1 MVKSAMFADFV
12 RLSLKALSERRMRA
26 TLTIVGIA
34 IGPLVLVMM
43 SSVVGSYSN
52 YIEERITSLGQNAI
66 AIFPTE
72 NYRLDE
78 EDLNYIR
85 AIEAVRRA
93 EPFYNTQGIVER
105 GAEDVKVSIFAVDY
119 SLLFE
124 AIGSLKIGEGDI
136 PTEQSYVIIGRK
148 IAYKDNE
155 KCFSLEDGL
164 KLAVPKIEGGKIKGR
179 KSIGV
184 RVGAILEEYGGALI
198 VDPDSTIFMCL
209 EAGKGYLGM
218 DRWSGILVLVN
229 NPANVKPVVAT
240 LRQHYE
246 DKAQIIA
253 FSSIAEAVS
262 SVTGAINFI
271 NFSTSLSAFAV
282 AIAGVAATMI
292 TSVME
297 RTREIGVMKAIGY
310 TNRQILLLILM
321 ESIVMSLVGGTAG
334 ISIGV
339 VGAYILASRGFTIG
353 GIGESGIT
361 LQLNP
366 LITPA
371 LITQTLA
378 LTILI
383 GLVGGILPAY
393 RASKIPPVVA
403 LRYE

>member
-339 VGAYILASRGFTIG
+339 VGAYILASRGFTIS

-361 LQLNP
+361 LQLSP

>member
-72 NYRLDE
+72 NYRFDE

-164 KLAVPKIEGGKIKGR
+164 KLAVPKIEGGKITGR

-321 ESIVMSLVGGTAG
+321 ESIVMSLVGATAG

-361 LQLNP
+361 LQLSP

>member
-1 MVKSAMFADFV
+1 MFADFV
-12 RLSLKALSERRMRA
+12 RLSLKALSERRLRA

-43 SSVVGSYSN
+43 SSVVGTYSN

-85 AIEAVRRA
+85 SIEAVKRA
-93 EPFYNTQGIVER
+93 EPFYNTQGIVKR

-136 PTEQSYVIIGRK
+136 PTERSYVIVGRK

-155 KCFSLEDGL
+155 KYFHLEDGL
-164 KLAVPKIEGGKIKGR
+164 IVTVPKIEEGKITGR
-179 KSIGV
+179 RSIGV
-184 RVGAILEEYGGALI
+184 RIGAILEEYGGALI

-209 EAGKGYLGM
+209 EAGKSSLGM
-218 DRWSGILVLVN
+218 NNWSGILVLVN
-229 NPANVKPVVAT
+229 NPANVKPVVST
-240 LRQHYE
+240 LRQNYE

-297 RTREIGVMKAIGY
+297 RTREIGVM
-310 TNRQILLLILM
+310 RL
-321 ESIVMSLVGGTAG
+321 
-334 ISIGV
+334 
-339 VGAYILASRGFTIG
+339 
-353 GIGESGIT
+353 
-361 LQLNP
+361 
-366 LITPA
+366 
-371 LITQTLA
+371 
-378 LTILI
+378 
-383 GLVGGILPAY
+383 
-393 RASKIPPVVA
+393 
-403 LRYE
+403 

>member
-1 MVKSAMFADFV
+1 
-12 RLSLKALSERRMRA
+12 
-26 TLTIVGIA
+26 
-34 IGPLVLVMM
+34 
-43 SSVVGSYSN
+43 
-52 YIEERITSLGQNAI
+52 
-66 AIFPTE
+66 
-72 NYRLDE
+72 
-78 EDLNYIR
+78 
-85 AIEAVRRA
+85 
-93 EPFYNTQGIVER
+93 
-105 GAEDVKVSIFAVDY
+105 
-119 SLLFE
+119 
-124 AIGSLKIGEGDI
+124 
-136 PTEQSYVIIGRK
+136 
-148 IAYKDNE
+148 
-155 KCFSLEDGL
+155 
-164 KLAVPKIEGGKIKGR
+164 
-179 KSIGV
+179 
-184 RVGAILEEYGGALI
+184 
-198 VDPDSTIFMCL
+198 
-209 EAGKGYLGM
+209 
-218 DRWSGILVLVN
+218 
-229 NPANVKPVVAT
+229 

-339 VGAYILASRGFTIG
+339 VGAYILASRGFTIS

>member
-1 MVKSAMFADFV
+1 MFMDFV
-12 RLSLKALSERRMRA
+12 RLSLKALSERRVRA
-26 TLTIVGIA
+26 ALTITGIA

-52 YIEERITSLGQNAI
+52 YIEQRITSLGQNAI

-78 EDLNYIR
+78 EDLRYIR
-85 AIEAVRRA
+85 TIEAVKRA
-93 EPFYNTQGIVER
+93 ELFYNTQGIVKR

-124 AIGSLKIGEGDI
+124 AIGSLEIDEGVV
-136 PTEQSYVIIGRK
+136 PTETEISRAIIGRK

-155 KCFSLEDGL
+155 KCFYLDEGVSLT
-164 KLAVPKIEGGKIKGR
+164 VPKIKEGKITGKTSR
-179 KSIGV
+179 TILVS
-184 RVGAILEEYGGALI
+184 AILKEYGGALI
-198 VDPDSTIFMCL
+198 VDPDSTVFICL
-209 EAGKGYLGM
+209 EAGKRLLGM
-218 DRWSGILVLVN
+218 DRWSGILVLADS
-229 NPANVKPVVAT
+229 PANVKPIVSI
-240 LRQHYE
+240 LRRYYE

-310 TNRQILLLILM
+310 TNGQILLLILM
-321 ESIVMSLVGGTAG
+321 ESIVMSLVGGATG
-334 ISIGV
+334 IFLGM
-339 VGAYILASRGFTIG
+339 VGAHILSSRGFRIG

-361 LQLNP
+361 LQLSP

-371 LITQTLA
+371 LITQTLT

-383 GLVGGILPAY
+383 GLVGGVLPAY
-393 RASKIPPVVA
+393 RASKIPPVAA

>member
-1 MVKSAMFADFV
+1 MLVDFA
-12 RLSLKALSERRMRA
+12 RLSLKALSERRTRA

-34 IGPLVLVMM
+34 IGPLILVMM

-52 YIEERITSLGQNAI
+52 YIVERVTSLGQNAI

-72 NYRLDE
+72 NYQLDE

-85 AIEAVRRA
+85 TISAVARA
-93 EPFYNTQGIVER
+93 EPFYNTQGILKR
-105 GAEDVKVSIFAVDY
+105 GNEELKLSIFSVDY

-124 AIGSLKIGEGDI
+124 AIGSLEIGEGSI
-136 PTEQSYVIIGRK
+136 PSESNVIYTIIGRK

-155 KCFSLEDGL
+155 KYFQLESVL
-164 KLAVPKIEGGKIKGR
+164 TLTVPKIEGGKITGK
-179 KSIGV
+179 KTV
-184 RVGAILEEYGGALI
+184 NLVVGAILEEYGGALI
-198 VDPDSTIFMCL
+198 VDPDLTIFTCF
-209 EAGKGYLGM
+209 EAGKRLLGLSK
-218 DRWSGILVLVN
+218 WSGILVLVSD
-229 NPANVKPVVAT
+229 PANVKSTVST

-246 DKAQIIA
+246 EKVQIIA
-253 FSSIAEAVS
+253 FSSIAEAIS

-310 TNRQILLLILM
+310 TNSQILSLILM
-321 ESIVMSLVGGTAG
+321 ESIMMSLVGGTVG

-366 LITPA
+366 LITPS
-371 LITQTLA
+371 LIVQTLV
-378 LTILI
+378 LTMLI
-383 GLVGGILPAY
+383 GLVGGALPAY

>member
-1 MVKSAMFADFV
+1 MFADFM

-85 AIEAVRRA
+85 SIEAVRRA
-93 EPFYNTQGIVER
+93 EPFYNTQGIVRR
-105 GAEDVKVSIFAVDY
+105 GSEDVKVSIFAVDY

-136 PTEQSYVIIGRK
+136 PTEHSYVIIGRK

-155 KCFSLEDGL
+155 KYFSLEDGL
-164 KLAVPKIEGGKIKGR
+164 IVAVPKFEGGKITGR
-179 KSIGV
+179 RQIGV

-209 EAGKGYLGM
+209 EAGRSYLGM

-229 NPANVKPVVAT
+229 DPANVKPVVSD
-240 LRQHYE
+240 LRKYYE

-310 TNRQILLLILM
+310 TNRQILILILM

-361 LQLNP
+361 LQLSP
-366 LITPA
+366 LITPT

-383 GLVGGILPAY
+383 GLVGGVLPAY

>member
-1 MVKSAMFADFV
+1 MLVDFV
-12 RLSLKALSERRMRA
+12 RLSLKALSERRTRA

-34 IGPLVLVMM
+34 IGPLILVMM
-43 SSVVGSYSN
+43 NSVVGSYSN
-52 YIEERITSLGQNAI
+52 YIVERVTSLGQNAI

-72 NYRLDE
+72 NYQLEE

-85 AIEAVRRA
+85 TISAVARA
-93 EPFYNTQGIVER
+93 EPFYNTQGILKR
-105 GAEDVKVSIFAVDY
+105 GNEELKLSIFSVDY

-124 AIGSLKIGEGDI
+124 AIGSLEIGEGSI
-136 PTEQSYVIIGRK
+136 PSESNVIYTIIGRK

-155 KCFSLEDGL
+155 KYFQLESVL
-164 KLAVPKIEGGKIKGR
+164 TLTVPKIEGGKITGK
-179 KSIGV
+179 KTV
-184 RVGAILEEYGGALI
+184 NLVVGAILEEYGGALI
-198 VDPDSTIFMCL
+198 VDPDLTIFTCF
-209 EAGKGYLGM
+209 EAGKRLLGLSK
-218 DRWSGILVLVN
+218 WSGILVLVSD
-229 NPANVKPVVAT
+229 PANVKSTVST

-246 DKAQIIA
+246 EKVQIIA
-253 FSSIAEAVS
+253 FSSIAEAIS

-310 TNRQILLLILM
+310 TNSQILSLILM
-321 ESIVMSLVGGTAG
+321 ESIMMSLVGGTVG

-366 LITPA
+366 LITPS
-371 LITQTLA
+371 LIAQTLV
-378 LTILI
+378 LTMLI
-383 GLVGGILPAY
+383 GLVGGALPAY

>member
-1 MVKSAMFADFV
+1 MLADFV
-12 RLSLKALSERRMRA
+12 RLSLKALSERRLRA

-66 AIFPTE
+66 AIFSTE

-85 AIEAVRRA
+85 SIEAVRRA
-93 EPFYNTQGIVER
+93 EPFYNTQGVVKR
-105 GAEDVKVSIFAVDY
+105 GIEDVKVSIFAVDY

-124 AIGSLKIGEGDI
+124 AVGSLKIGEGAI
-136 PTEQSYVIIGRK
+136 PSERLYVIIGWK

-155 KCFSLEDGL
+155 KYFSLEDGL
-164 KLAVPKIEGGKIKGR
+164 IVTIPKIEGGKIAGR
-179 KSIGV
+179 RSVGV

-198 VDPDSTIFMCL
+198 VNPDSTIFMCL
-209 EAGKGYLGM
+209 EAGKSSLGM

-229 NPANVKPVVAT
+229 NPANVKPTVSI
-240 LRQHYE
+240 LREYYE

-282 AIAGVAATMI
+282 AVAGVAATMI

-321 ESIVMSLVGGTAG
+321 ESIVMSLVGGSAG
-334 ISIGV
+334 I
-339 VGAYILASRGFTIG
+339 
-353 GIGESGIT
+353 
-361 LQLNP
+361 
-366 LITPA
+366 
-371 LITQTLA
+371 
-378 LTILI
+378 
-383 GLVGGILPAY
+383 
-393 RASKIPPVVA
+393 
-403 LRYE
+403 

>member
-1 MVKSAMFADFV
+1 
-12 RLSLKALSERRMRA
+12 
-26 TLTIVGIA
+26 
-34 IGPLVLVMM
+34 
-43 SSVVGSYSN
+43 
-52 YIEERITSLGQNAI
+52 
-66 AIFPTE
+66 
-72 NYRLDE
+72 
-78 EDLNYIR
+78 
-85 AIEAVRRA
+85 
-93 EPFYNTQGIVER
+93 
-105 GAEDVKVSIFAVDY
+105 
-119 SLLFE
+119 
-124 AIGSLKIGEGDI
+124 
-136 PTEQSYVIIGRK
+136 
-148 IAYKDNE
+148 
-155 KCFSLEDGL
+155 L
-164 KLAVPKIEGGKIKGR
+164 KLAVPKIEGGKITGR

-339 VGAYILASRGFTIG
+339 VGAYILASRGFRIG

-361 LQLNP
+361 LQLSP
-366 LITPA
+366 
-371 LITQTLA
+371 
-378 LTILI
+378 
-383 GLVGGILPAY
+383 
-393 RASKIPPVVA
+393 
-403 LRYE
+403 

>member
-164 KLAVPKIEGGKIKGR
+164 KLAVPKIEGGKITGR

>member
-1 MVKSAMFADFV
+1 MLVDFV
-12 RLSLKALSERRMRA
+12 RLSLKALSERRTRA

-34 IGPLVLVMM
+34 IGPLILVMM
-43 SSVVGSYSN
+43 NSVVGSYSN
-52 YIEERITSLGQNAI
+52 YIVERVTSLGQNAI

-72 NYRLDE
+72 NYQLEE

-85 AIEAVRRA
+85 TISAVARA
-93 EPFYNTQGIVER
+93 EPFYNTQGILKR
-105 GAEDVKVSIFAVDY
+105 GNEELKLSIFSVDY

-124 AIGSLKIGEGDI
+124 AIGSLEIGEGSI
-136 PTEQSYVIIGRK
+136 PSESNVIYTIIGRK

-155 KCFSLEDGL
+155 KYFQLESVL
-164 KLAVPKIEGGKIKGR
+164 TLTVPKIEGGKITGK
-179 KSIGV
+179 KTV
-184 RVGAILEEYGGALI
+184 NVVVGAILKEYGGALI
-198 VDPDSTIFMCL
+198 VDPDLTIFTCF
-209 EAGKGYLGM
+209 EAGKRLLGLSK
-218 DRWSGILVLVN
+218 WSGILVLVN
-229 NPANVKPVVAT
+229 DPANVKHTVST

-246 DKAQIIA
+246 EKVQIIA
-253 FSSIAEAVS
+253 FSSIAEAIS

-310 TNRQILLLILM
+310 TNSQILLLILM
-321 ESIVMSLVGGTAG
+321 ESIVMSLVGGTVG

-366 LITPA
+366 LITPS
-371 LITQTLA
+371 LIVQTLV
-378 LTILI
+378 LTMLI
-383 GLVGGILPAY
+383 GLMGGALPAH

>member
-1 MVKSAMFADFV
+1 MFADFV
-12 RLSLKALSERRMRA
+12 KLSLKALSERRMRA
-26 TLTIVGIA
+26 ALTIVGIA

-85 AIEAVRRA
+85 AIEAVKRA
-93 EPFYNTQGIVER
+93 EPFYNTQGLVKR
-105 GAEDVKVSIFAVDY
+105 GTEDVKVSIFAVDY

-136 PTEQSYVIIGRK
+136 PSERLYVIIGRK

-155 KCFSLEDGL
+155 KYFRLEDSL
-164 KLAVPKIEGGKIKGR
+164 IVTVPKVEGGKITGR
-179 KSIGV
+179 RSIGV

-209 EAGKGYLGM
+209 EAGKSSLGM

-229 NPANVKPVVAT
+229 NPANVKPVVSN

-310 TNRQILLLILM
+310 TNGQILLLILM

-334 ISIGV
+334 ISVGV

-353 GIGESGIT
+353 GIGEGGIT
-361 LQLNP
+361 LQLSP

-383 GLVGGILPAY
+383 GLLGGILPAY